1 MFCQQVPLNEEG
13 QNRWTGEGKRESGRP
28 GGNSRPAGYTHRQL
42 STNAASIRSARSK
55 TSASTF
61 RKTPQQRNRRLRA
74 QIQPLTQHA
83 MWWITV
89 TVPLPILTPPSP
101 PLTHAMAAVEVL
113 HAGWASKEGGLVKN
127 WKRRYFVLRT
137 RLTGDRLCPE
147 NANATHI
154 LLYFKSTGQAL
165 AGEASTGA
173 IPITPG
179 ATVVTEHVK
188 KDKRCV
194 KITSPG
200 DTRAY
205 FLVSEGG
212 GVGNASWI
220 EALTTLSTP
229 DNAAELRRMTLGD
242 HPPAAVKHLDGQQE
256 NAAGGSHASAKLSS
270 LLFRDMGEPKD
281 PTCTPFA
288 AAAAAAATL
297 PWHAPPTSAPCL

>member
-1 MFCQQVPLNEEG
+1 MV
-13 QNRWTGEGKRESGRP
+13 
-28 GGNSRPAGYTHRQL
+28 
-42 STNAASIRSARSK
+42 K
-55 TSASTF
+55 T
-61 RKTPQQRNRRLRA
+61 
-74 QIQPLTQHA
+74 
-83 MWWITV
+83 
-89 TVPLPILTPPSP
+89 
-101 PLTHAMAAVEVL
+101 
-113 HAGWASKEGGLVKN
+113 

-137 RLTGDRLCPE
+137 RLTGDKVCPE
-147 NANATHI
+147 SADATHI

-188 KDKRCV
+188 KNKRCV
-194 KITSPG
+194 KISSPG

-205 FLVSEGG
+205 FLVSEDGS
-212 GVGNASWI
+212 VGNASWI

-270 LLFRDMGEPKD
+270 LLFREIWILPAHLLPPPPPPPQPLWHG
-281 PTCTPFA
+281 TP
-288 AAAAAAATL
+288 L
-297 PWHAPPTSAPCL
+297 LRQLRVRKMHVPRPPPEKF